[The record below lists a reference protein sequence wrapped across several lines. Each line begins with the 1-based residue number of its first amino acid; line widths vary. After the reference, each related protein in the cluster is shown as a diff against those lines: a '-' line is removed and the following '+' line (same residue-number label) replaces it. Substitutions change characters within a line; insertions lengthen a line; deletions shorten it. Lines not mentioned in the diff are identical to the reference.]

1 MGTFSAPLLARTTAN
16 CGQAGEKLGDFCFVP
31 PSNPLIM
38 PVMGQALPETRTEYS
53 HVVHSGE
60 MGTGHSEGSNEMERK
75 AETVQHTHKK
85 KIYLFI

>member
-1 MGTFSAPLLARTTAN
+1 
-16 CGQAGEKLGDFCFVP
+16 
-31 PSNPLIM
+31 M